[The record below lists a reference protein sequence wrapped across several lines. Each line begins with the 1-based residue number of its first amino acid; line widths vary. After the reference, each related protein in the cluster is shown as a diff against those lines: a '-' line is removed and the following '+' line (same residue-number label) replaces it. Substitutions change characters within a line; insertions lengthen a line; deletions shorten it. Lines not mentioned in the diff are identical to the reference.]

1 VTPTAIGVLGLAGL
15 FVLIFFRVPIGIALA
30 IAGSLGYLSLNDVDI
45 TLALLGS
52 IPFEIVYNYD
62 LSIIALFVLMGNFA
76 MVSGMSR
83 DLYDVARSLVGH
95 WPGGLASATVV
106 GCAGFAA
113 VSGSSLASAVTM
125 GRVALPEMGRSSY
138 HPQLATGCV
147 AAGGTLGILI
157 PPSTGFVIYAV
168 LTEES
173 IGQLF
178 LAGVLPG
185 LLLTGL
191 FMVTIAVLTYWRPQ
205 YGPAASRLTWN
216 ERLRSLGR
224 SSSLIGI
231 VFVVLGGIYFGV
243 FTPVEAAAVGA
254 FLTFVLAIVRR
265 KLTWQALQFCVLETV
280 KTFALVYLIVI
291 GAFLF
296 NPFLALTQIPGN
308 LAAFIGGLDLA
319 PVYILLL
326 IVLGYIIL
334 GTFLEGF
341 AILVLTIPI
350 VFPMILDLGYD
361 PIWFGVLL
369 VVILEM
375 SLISPPLGLN
385 VFVVKGIADG
395 VPMQEIFKGIMPFWA
410 AMLVCTAL
418 LILFPEIALI
428 LPESMIRGR

>member
-1 VTPTAIGVLGLAGL
+1 MSPTLVGILGLAGL
-15 FVLIFFRVPIGIALA
+15 FLLIFLRVPIGIALS
-30 IAGSLGYLSLNDVDI
+30 IAGALGYWALSGLDP

-52 IPFEIVYNYD
+52 VPFEIAYNYD

-83 DLYDVARSLVGH
+83 DLYDMARSLVGH

-125 GRVALPEMGRSSY
+125 GRVALPEMKRHDY
-138 HPQLATGCV
+138 HPRLATGCV

-157 PPSTGFVIYAV
+157 PPSTGFIIYAL

-185 LLLTGL
+185 ILLTGL
-191 FMVTIAVLTYWRPQ
+191 FMATIAILTRLNPAIGPSAPRLAWR
-205 YGPAASRLTWN
+205 
-216 ERLRSLGR
+216 ERLRSVGR
-224 SSSLIGI
+224 SLSLVGI
-231 VFVVLGGIYFGV
+231 VFAVLGGIYFGV

-254 FLTFVLAIVRR
+254 FLTLVLTIVRR
-265 KLTWQALQFCVLETV
+265 RLTLETLKFCILETV
-280 KTFALVYLIVI
+280 KTFAFVYLIVI

-296 NPFLALTQIPGN
+296 NPFLAVTQIPAN
-308 LAAFIGGLDLA
+308 LAAAMPGLDLS
-319 PVYILLL
+319 PVVIL
-326 IVLGYIIL
+326 IVIVFGYIVL
-334 GTFLEGF
+334 GTFLEGL
-341 AILVLTIPI
+341 AMMVLTLPI
-350 VFPMILDLGYD
+350 VFPLIKDLGYD
-361 PIWFGVLL
+361 PIWFGALL

-385 VFVVKGIADG
+385 VFVVKGIAEG
-395 VPMQEIFKGIMPFWA
+395 VPMGEIFRGIIPCWG
-410 AMLVCTAL
+410 AMLICTAL
-418 LILFPEIALI
+418 LIAFPDIALI
-428 LPESMIRGR
+428 LPESMYR

>member
-1 VTPTAIGVLGLAGL
+1 MSPTLVGILGLAGL
-15 FVLIFFRVPIGIALA
+15 FLLIFLRVPIGIALS
-30 IAGSLGYLSLNDVDI
+30 IAGALGYWALSGLDP

-52 IPFEIVYNYD
+52 VPFEIAYNYD

-83 DLYDVARSLVGH
+83 DLYDMARSLVGH

-125 GRVALPEMGRSSY
+125 GRVALPEMKRHDY
-138 HPQLATGCV
+138 HPRLATGCV

-157 PPSTGFVIYAV
+157 PPSTGFIIYAL

-185 LLLTGL
+185 ILLTGL
-191 FMVTIAVLTYWRPQ
+191 FMATIAILTRLNPAIGPRAPRLSWR
-205 YGPAASRLTWN
+205 
-216 ERLRSLGR
+216 ERLRSVGR
-224 SSSLIGI
+224 SLSLVGI
-231 VFVVLGGIYFGV
+231 VFAVLGGIYFGV

-254 FLTFVLAIVRR
+254 FLTLVLTIVRR
-265 KLTWQALQFCVLETV
+265 RLTLETLKFCILETV
-280 KTFALVYLIVI
+280 KTFAFVYLIVI

-296 NPFLALTQIPGN
+296 NPFLAVTQIPAN
-308 LAAFIGGLDLA
+308 LAAAMPGLDLS
-319 PVYILLL
+319 PIVILIV
-326 IVLGYIIL
+326 IVLGYIVL
-334 GTFLEGF
+334 GTFLEGL
-341 AILVLTIPI
+341 AMMVLTLPI
-350 VFPMILDLGYD
+350 VFPLIKDMGYD
-361 PIWFGVLL
+361 PIWFGALL

-385 VFVVKGIADG
+385 VFVVKGIAEG
-395 VPMQEIFKGIMPFWA
+395 VPMGEIFRGIIPFWG
-410 AMLVCTAL
+410 AMLICAAL
-418 LILFPEIALI
+418 LIAFPDIALI
-428 LPESMIRGR
+428 LPETMIR

>member
-1 VTPTAIGVLGLAGL
+1 MSPTLVGILGLAGL
-15 FVLIFFRVPIGIALA
+15 FLLIFLRVPIGIALS
-30 IAGSLGYLSLNDVDI
+30 IAGALGYWALSGLDP

-52 IPFEIVYNYD
+52 VPFEIAYNYD

-83 DLYDVARSLVGH
+83 DLYDMARSLVGH

-125 GRVALPEMGRSSY
+125 GRVALPEMKRHDY
-138 HPQLATGCV
+138 HPRLATGCV

-157 PPSTGFVIYAV
+157 PPSTGFIIYAL

-191 FMVTIAVLTYWRPQ
+191 FMATIAILTRLNPAIGPSAPRLAWR
-205 YGPAASRLTWN
+205 
-216 ERLRSLGR
+216 ERFRSVGRSL
-224 SSSLIGI
+224 SLVGI
-231 VFVVLGGIYFGV
+231 VFAVLGGIYFGV

-254 FLTFVLAIVRR
+254 FLTLVLTIVRR
-265 KLTWQALQFCVLETV
+265 RLTLETLKFCILETV
-280 KTFALVYLIVI
+280 KTFAFVYLIVI

-296 NPFLALTQIPGN
+296 NPFLAVTQIPAN
-308 LAAFIGGLDLA
+308 LAAAMPGLDLS
-319 PVYILLL
+319 PLVIL
-326 IVLGYIIL
+326 IVIVFGYIVL
-334 GTFLEGF
+334 GTFLEGL
-341 AILVLTIPI
+341 AMMVLTLPI
-350 VFPMILDLGYD
+350 VFPLIKDMGYD
-361 PIWFGVLL
+361 PIWFGALL

-385 VFVVKGIADG
+385 VFVVKGIAEG
-395 VPMQEIFKGIMPFWA
+395 VPMGEIFRGIIPFWG
-410 AMLVCTAL
+410 AMLICAAL
-418 LILFPEIALI
+418 LIAFPDIALI
-428 LPESMIRGR
+428 LPETMIR